1 MPKQRTRRLVIEQ
14 LEPRIA
20 LNSYFVSPTGKDSNA
35 GTTAAPWLTLQHA
48 ADQLVAGDIVTVEA
62 GIYAGFSMGW
72 NFRQNGTASAP
83 IVWNA
88 QSGVVINSKN
98 PYTADGIDLEGSSY
112 ITLNGFD
119 IENPSGG
126 TISRAGIRAVW
137 NQTTNAQGVILENN
151 TANNCGTW
159 GIFTS
164 HEDGILVQNNTT
176 SNSQAQHGIYVSNA
190 SVNPIVRGNTTFGNA
205 DAGIQLNGDLSQGGT
220 GLITGA
226 LIVNNIIHDNG
237 AGAGG
242 SAINLDGVQNSIIE
256 NNLLYNNHSNGISLF
271 DYDGAA
277 GSMNNV
283 VVNNTIVMASDARWA
298 LNIKKGSTGNTVFN
312 NILYNANTSNGS
324 IDVSTDSLPGLISDY
339 NVVVNRFTPNDST
352 VITLSQWRTQTGQD
366 MHSVISTPTALFVNA
381 AANNYQLLT
390 TSPALDAGVSSLAG
404 HNAPT
409 VDIVGTAR
417 PQGTTWDIGAYELVV
432 ASSGLATHFS
442 VTAPASATAGSAF
455 SITVTALTASNTTA
469 TSYTGTVHFTSSD
482 GAALVPA
489 DYTFTAGDAGV
500 HTFSNGVTLKTAGG
514 KTVAATD
521 KTTSSITGSAS
532 LTVNPAAT
540 NHFQVNGFPSPDMA
554 GVAHSFTV
562 KALDAYGNLATG
574 YTGTVAFSSS
584 DSKANLP
591 SQYTFTT
598 STGGVQTFTGTLMT
612 AGMQSI
618 TTTDMSSSSLNGTE
632 SGISVVTPTV
642 TVQAS
647 ITGPASGVRG
657 QSLSFTLG
665 ASESGLHASSVF
677 TFSIQWGDGSSP
689 QTIAGPTGTP
699 VSHAFTTSGTYS
711 VSVIASAASK
721 SPSTVSVRESITP
734 RAISLLTA
742 RVEMTSFAKPA
753 KRSKARRSLSM
764 CRLSSLPATAMIP
777 WMCRGARPETSWWA
791 ARERIA
797 SP

>member
-1 MPKQRTRRLVIEQ
+1 MRHRRLCRLILEQ

-98 PYTADGIDLEGSSY
+98 PFTADGIDLEGSSF

-137 NQTTNAQGVILENN
+137 DQTTNAQGVILENN
-151 TANNCGTW
+151 TINNCGTW

-242 SAINLDGVQNSIIE
+242 SAINLDGVQNSVIE

-298 LNIKKGSTGNTVFN
+298 LNIKNGSTGNTVFN

-324 IDVSTDSLPGLISDY
+324 IDVSADSLPGLISDY
-339 NVVVNRFTPNDST
+339 NVVVDRFTPNDST

-366 MHSVISTPTALFVNA
+366 MHSLISTPTALFVNA
-381 AANNYQLLT
+381 AANNYQLLA

-489 DYTFTAGDAGV
+489 DYTFTASDAGV

-514 KTVAATD
+514 KTVTATD
-521 KTTSSITGSAS
+521 KTTTSISGNAT
-532 LTVNPAAT
+532 LTVNPAAA

-574 YTGTVAFSSS
+574 YTGTVVFSSSDSKANLPSQYTYTTS

-632 SGISVVTPTV
+632 SGISVVSPTV

-665 ASESGLHASSVF
+665 ASESGLPASSVF

-711 VSVIASAASK
+711 VSVIASDSTGNSSNSVSTSVAVTAVALQTDPSNSTQTALVVGGTTGADTIIF
-721 SPSTVSVRESITP
+721 SPANSQGEHGR
-734 RAISLLTA
+734 
-742 RVEMTSFAKPA
+742 
-753 KRSKARRSLSM
+753 KRPGGRRGS
-764 CRLSSLPATAMIP
+764 
-777 WMCRGARPETSWWA
+777 G
-791 ARERIA
+791 
-797 SP
+797 